1 MFLTNELLESAEK
14 IAAERKQ
21 INTLLLVQ
29 ILKELRQVSAQLNQ
43 LERTG
48 GDWQANH
55 NVSNHAAKGT

>member
-48 GDWQANH
+48 DIRKE
-55 NVSNHAAKGT
+55 SF